1 MASLLNP
8 GIDRIRSNT
17 ADEVNE
23 HIDRRTRDN
32 ILWFSREDPIT
43 IQERINELDKEW
55 DMERVLILNAALFSL
70 TGLLAGKFKNKIWS
84 ILPIVVSSFLIQ
96 HAIQGWCP
104 PVELFRRM
112 GIRTRKEIDMEKY
125 SLIEALKTKQK

>member
-17 ADEVNE
+17 NDDINE
-23 HIDRRTRDN
+23 KIDHKTRDN
-32 ILWFSREDPIT
+32 ILWYSREDPET

-70 TGLLAGKFKNKIWS
+70 TGLLAGKFKAKIWTM
-84 ILPIVVSSFLIQ
+84 LPFIVSTFLIQ
-96 HAIQGWCP
+96 HAVQGWCP
-104 PVELFRRM
+104 PIEIFRRM

-125 SLIEALKTKQK
+125 SLVEALKTKQK